1 MMLLT
6 VSDYVYLY
14 SDLPPMVA
22 RLEKTLRSVM
32 FSGQDWMLRKPDR
45 EKATNGKEQTH

>member
-1 MMLLT
+1 MSVCVRVCAEEEMREKEEVGEL
-6 VSDYVYLY
+6 VYLY

-32 FSGQDWMLRKPDR
+32 FSGHDWILR
-45 EKATNGKEQTH
+45 